1 VAALDETLTQ
11 RPNAGR
17 GNLVLGIGIGRLCC
31 AGALL
36 LAMLALDDALAQSI
50 PKPGTSSDACSVVVD
65 DDDAKPVPGWKRF
78 AWEEACVEISGEL
91 TAIYQKQ
98 KASASRIPLIS
109 SRQGI
114 VTNASE
120 LSTFN
125 PSIDINTARQTALGE
140 LKTTFSVEY
149 NKTSTDGNNGLTTLS
164 EATVSWAGIKGG
176 YTDSQVN
183 FWDGDFQFTATAPKR
198 TVGLAGYEFKLGES
212 WTFTLAYETGL
223 PTTQVSSNK
232 FITVFPDD
240 PIGSA
245 RLYYDHDDV
254 TFQLAG
260 LIHEARINGS
270 HPLLT
275 FLGRPTE
282 FKEIGWAATA
292 GLTVP
297 VKRGQDGNEFSMQ
310 ATYAVNA
317 SPYLGTA
324 ADLSSLASMIP
335 VPVTTEGWSIVGSY
349 HHVWSEHWETNV
361 MASYLALDI
370 STPLFH
376 PAVRTRRYAGNL
388 IWKPVEDFKIGA
400 ELGYVESEID
410 PGGPFGLL
418 KGVSGK
424 GTIGYLFATW
434 SF

>member
-1 VAALDETLTQ
+1 M
-11 RPNAGR
+11 RAG
-17 GNLVLGIGIGRLCC
+17 GSIVPGIGIVRLCC

-36 LAMLALDDALAQSI
+36 AALAPDDALAQSL
-50 PKPGTSSDACSVVVD
+50 PRPGTSSNACSVVMDDD
-65 DDDAKPVPGWKRF
+65 DDDAKPVSGWKRF

-109 SRQGI
+109 SQQGTA
-114 VTNASE
+114 TNASE

-125 PSIDINTARQTALGE
+125 PNIEIDTTRQTALGE
-140 LKTTFSVEY
+140 LKTTFNVEY

-164 EATVSWAGIKGG
+164 DATVSFAGIKGG

-183 FWDGDFQFTATAPKR
+183 FWDGDFQFTATAPQR
-198 TVGLAGYEFKLGES
+198 TVGLAGYEFKLNDK
-212 WTFTLAYETGL
+212 WTFTIAYETGL
-223 PTTQVSSNK
+223 PTTQISGNK
-232 FITVFPDD
+232 FITVYPDD
-240 PIGSA
+240 PVGSA
-245 RLYYDHDDV
+245 RLYYDADDV
-254 TFQLAG
+254 TFQFAG
-260 LIHEARINGS
+260 LVHEARISGN

-282 FKEIGWAATA
+282 FKEIGWVATA
-292 GLTVP
+292 GLTAP
-297 VKRGQDGNEFSMQ
+297 VKWGKDGSEFSMQ

-324 ADLSSLASMIP
+324 ADLSSLASTIA

-370 STPLFH
+370 STRLFH
-376 PAVRTRRYAGNL
+376 PTIRTRRYAGNL
-388 IWKPVEDFKIGA
+388 IWKPVEDLKIGA

-410 PGGPFGLL
+410 PGGPLGLL

-424 GTIGYLFATW
+424 GAIAYLFATW

>member
-1 VAALDETLTQ
+1 MRVGGCVVSG
-11 RPNAGR
+11 AGIVR
-17 GNLVLGIGIGRLCC
+17 GSCC
-31 AGALL
+31 ALL
-36 LAMLALDDALAQSI
+36 LALAPDIALAQSL
-50 PKPGTSSDACSVVVD
+50 PRPGTSSNACSVVID
-65 DDDAKPVPGWKRF
+65 DDDDDSKPVPGWKRF

-98 KASASRIPLIS
+98 KASASRIALIS
-109 SRQGI
+109 SRQGA

-125 PSIDINTARQTALGE
+125 PSIEINTTRQTASGE

-164 EATVSWAGIKGG
+164 DATVSFAGIKGG

-198 TVGLAGYEFKLGES
+198 TVGLAGYEFKLGEK
-212 WTFTLAYETGL
+212 WTLTLAYETGL
-223 PTTQVSSNK
+223 PTTQVSGNK
-232 FITVFPDD
+232 FVTVYPDD
-240 PIGSA
+240 PAGSA
-245 RLYYDHDDV
+245 RLYYDADDV
-254 TFQLAG
+254 SFQLAG
-260 LIHEARINGS
+260 LVHEARINGS

-282 FKEIGWAATA
+282 FGEIGWVATA
-292 GLTVP
+292 GLTAP
-297 VKRGQDGNEFSMQ
+297 VKWGQGSQDSQDGNAFSMQ

-324 ADLSSLASMIP
+324 ADFSSLAGTIP

-370 STPLFH
+370 SARLFH
-376 PAVRTRRYAGNL
+376 PTIRTRRYAGNL
-388 IWKPVEDFKIGA
+388 IWKPVKDFKIGG
-400 ELGYVESEID
+400 EVGYVDSEID
-410 PGGPFGLL
+410 PGGPLGLL
-418 KGVSGK
+418 KGASGK
-424 GTIGYLFATW
+424 GTIVYLFAAW